1 MYVKYLIIGTVLLTI
16 LVSVFSQD
24 PGKFNNSKLGVFISV
39 LSSFSIM
46 LTSYG
51 LVLAAE
57 AIEDSKSLTSVDKTF
72 NLIDRAF
79 INPVDKMNEYYTRC
93 PKFVTSLWPQ
103 KKLFTQPIDAT
114 KQDDEASIID
124 LCIIILQAFEDHFT
138 ALKYD
143 LTGSV
148 VWVSNYLQWAS
159 SSTFRDKFN
168 DLYPNFKKKTNE
180 FTKLLFKYV
189 DKGDI
194 TTGEILEQRAHE
206 LVNDHEYKK
215 IREME

>member
-1 MYVKYLIIGTVLLTI
+1 MEVKYLIIGTIILTI
-16 LVSVFSQD
+16 LVSIFSQD
-24 PGKFNNSKLGVFISV
+24 PGKFQNSKLGVFISV

-57 AIEDSKSLTSVDKTF
+57 AIEDSKSVTSVEKTF
-72 NLIDRAF
+72 SLIDRAF
-79 INPVDKMNEYYTRC
+79 IHPVDKMNQYSERC
-93 PKFVTSLWPQ
+93 PIFVKSLWPQ
-103 KKLFTQPIDAT
+103 TNLFTQPVDDT
-114 KQDDEASIID
+114 KQDDEAAIVD

-159 SSTFRDKFN
+159 SPIFQKKFD
-168 DLYPNFKKKTNE
+168 DL
-180 FTKLLFKYV
+180 
-189 DKGDI
+189 
-194 TTGEILEQRAHE
+194 
-206 LVNDHEYKK
+206 
-215 IREME
+215 